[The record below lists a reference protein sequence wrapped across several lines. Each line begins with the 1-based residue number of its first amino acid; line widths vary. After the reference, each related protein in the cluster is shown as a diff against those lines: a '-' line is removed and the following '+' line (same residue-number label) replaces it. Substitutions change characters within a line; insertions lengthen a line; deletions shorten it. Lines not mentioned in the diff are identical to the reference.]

1 MSWDG
6 YLSQHIVGSGHVD
19 KAIIIDQT
27 GQAIWGKSSET
38 QLSPEEMNKIAF
50 AFNDSSNAEKEGITV
65 EGRKYFFSKIDD
77 LDNIPVLHCAKGKE
91 GIIAAKC
98 SQSILVSH
106 YPESSPVGS
115 VIDFIQGQAKHL
127 IANSL

>member
-65 EGRKYFFSKIDD
+65 EGRKYFFSKIDE

-106 YPESSPVGS
+106 YPESSPVGTA
-115 VIDFIQGQAKHL
+115 IDFIQGQAKHL

>member
-1 MSWDG
+1 MC
-6 YLSQHIVGSGHVD
+6 IVGSGHVD

-115 VIDFIQGQAKHL
+115 AIDFIQGQAKHL